1 MVVLYLGPN
10 SLALMICLRS
20 SAVAGPRREEG
31 GRIRVWSTIDGMPLA
46 SRVDT
51 RASPIP
57 SSVMTFSVSRFGFC
71 RKVEAAERTAFWSR
85 GVKARSE
92 ERRVGK
98 EGDGGLAAFPARLQG
113 RKVA

>member
-85 GVKARSE
+85 GVKEIGRASCR
-92 ERRVGK
+92 ERGGKVVGEVAL
-98 EGDGGLAAFPARLQG
+98 EGRG
-113 RKVA
+113 